1 MTTDIRLDI
10 LYKKF
15 IVGVPTA
22 YPNGN
27 PSAEAGFDKPMIFPS
42 LQVISQDIP
51 GSAPT
56 TDLSNVTITY
66 LNPVVSGTQK
76 QVSTSKP
83 HIAKYTKLPL
93 IDVGGGAGFAFGYS
107 KTQSL
112 NLCTQSIPFNYDL
125 AVGTYAINV
134 FDSTG
139 TEIYS
144 NNATYPWVFDGDGG
158 VLLFTGGNKLP
169 GLPSINFWRY
179 EGTFGGSSG
188 SGSSIGNGD
197 LTTVIGDVSFNGNV
211 TVGKNL
217 GIGKTNARYP
227 IDTPGIAACG
237 AVFQFDSDTGVNT
250 LNTTMV
256 GGVYNSQIL
265 YANAGLTVP
274 VGQVFLNNGTTN
286 LTGTTTMGTVSITGP
301 ITSSGGLSVTSGG
314 LSVTS
319 GGLSV
324 TSGSTTNNIIGNLLI
339 SGNTIIGN
347 LITGLKDASLN
358 GRLFLGGDLSL
369 NQDLWVKGNIG
380 IGTTGDGIFPLDVRT
395 SASTINTG
403 VGTTVASFSGSTP
416 NGPYGSNRI
425 NMNLSSFIDASGLPT
440 NSISVID
447 DSAGSG
453 HMLFSSKTGHG
464 TGSATMTERM
474 RITPAGYIGIG
485 KTNPEYRLDVS
496 GDTSISGD
504 LIVNGNLSI
513 QKINNQFII
522 NTTTTNYQLI
532 ISEDISLN
540 GRLFTS
546 GDASLNGRLYVKN
559 TVGLGILN
567 PNYTLDVSGNAEFTQ
582 DISMGG
588 RLLAAGDI
596 SLNGNVS
603 IGRVLRPTTI
613 SEPFITNIGTTSPYT
628 FDYNQGATFYVTTPP
643 ATNFTVNITNV
654 PSDINRTYCFT
665 IIISSATNKRF
676 CNSLQINGATAI
688 TPRFANGIPTS
699 ITASAT
705 TITQSISIQRIT
717 VGDLTANVIVLSSV
731 TGWY

>member
-42 LQVISQDIP
+42 LQVISQDIS
-51 GSAPT
+51 GSAP
-56 TDLSNVTITY
+56 TDLSNVTIAY

-125 AVGTYAINV
+125 AGGTYAISV

-144 NNATYPWVFDGDGG
+144 NNSTYPWVFDGDAG
-158 VLLFTGGNKLP
+158 VLLFTGGNKFP

-188 SGSSIGNGD
+188 SGTSIGNGD

-227 IDTPGIAACG
+227 IDTPGIASCG

-256 GGVYNSQIL
+256 GGVYNSQTL

-274 VGQVFLNNGTTN
+274 VGQAFLNEGTTN

-347 LITGLKDASLN
+347 LITGLKDVSLN

-395 SASTINTG
+395 TQTSTLG
-403 VGTTVASFSGSTP
+403 AAGTTVASFSGITP

-425 NMNLSSFIDASGLPT
+425 NLNLSSFIDASGLPT

-447 DSAGSG
+447 DAAGSG
-453 HMLFSSKTGHG
+453 HMVFSSKTGHG

-474 RITPAGYIGIG
+474 RITPTGYIGIG

-546 GDASLNGRLYVKN
+546 GDASLNGRLYVQN
-559 TVGLGILN
+559 NVGLGILN

-588 RLLAAGDI
+588 RLLVAGDI

-613 SEPFITNIGTTSPYT
+613 SEPFITNTGTTSPYT

-643 ATNFTVNITNV
+643 ATNFTVNITGV

-665 IIISSATNKRF
+665 LIISSATNKRF

-688 TPRFANGIPTS
+688 TPYFANGAP
-699 ITASAT
+699 T
-705 TITQSISIQRIT
+705 TITMGTYITQTFSLQRIST
-717 VGDLTANVIVLSSV
+717 GETSTNVNVFSSV
-731 TGWY
+731 TSWF